1 MPCAL
6 SYTWCPMPDPVFEA
20 FSRELEKLGIGAQL
34 AQLGQN
40 LGRRALSGGGLAAL
54 GGAGGAA
61 VGAVG
66 GGIQGYRNREEGVPG
81 AAGALQGAMR
91 GAAIGGGAGA
101 ALGGVGG
108 MAGGKRVQDFVS
120 GLARPGAARP
130 GTLGSIT
137 RFGQRQAHSLTG
149 ALPEGYA
156 SRSAAL
162 ESIGGGAAPVRRA
175 MQSAQEQVAAHGMTP
190 KLQGRIEKLQKG
202 IAAGERSTDLGMT
215 SVPGFFKA
223 MVTNPREALTE
234 GAKSQWYSNPTALDK
249 TLALGLPGAMVA
261 GEALR
266 DSKPG
271 EESRGVRSAKALF
284 ESIPY
289 SLGPMP
295 LAGAT
300 VAAGALRG
308 ATGLASKPFQRN
320 QWSRKPGPPVPEDG
334 GVSQSVEHVY
344 SPAAQGVYPEGVGV

>member
-1 MPCAL
+1 
-6 SYTWCPMPDPVFEA
+6 MPDPIFEA

-91 GAAIGGGAGA
+91 GAALGGGTGA

-120 GLARPGAARP
+120 GLARPGVARP

-190 KLQGRIEKLQKG
+190 QLQGRIEKLQKG
-202 IAAGERSTDLGMT
+202 IASGERSTDLGMT

-234 GAKSQWYSNPTALDK
+234 GAKFQWHSNPTVLDK
-249 TLALGLPGAMVA
+249 TLALGLPGGMVA

-266 DSKPG
+266 SSKPG
-271 EESRGVRSAKALF
+271 EDSRGLRTARATL
-284 ESIPY
+284 ESLPFA
-289 SLGPMP
+289 LGPMP
-295 LAGAT
+295 IAGAT
-300 VAAGALRG
+300 ALSGVLRG
-308 ATGLASKPFQRN
+308 ATGLAAKPFQHN
-320 QWSRKPGPPVPEDG
+320 RKPGPPVPEDG